1 LSSRLV
7 NVGASPIASFL
18 TEADVP
24 ERASRAPW
32 ASETPHKAASE
43 AEILAIGEPRAYG
56 FKFYDFATTDV
67 SAILSFMQEG
77 SLYAVGI
84 DIGTT
89 TVRAVVAHIDGAT
102 GVPTIVGVGKAPN
115 SGMRKGVVVNLNGPA
130 QAIDDALGEAERMS
144 GYQVDAAT
152 ISVNGAHILSTH
164 ADGMVAVGASDHEIT
179 RDDLHRIEEV
189 ATLGKVPANR
199 EILDV
204 IPHAY
209 KLDGQ
214 DNIKDPLGMTGTRLE
229 IDAHVISALTPYL
242 INVQKAADTAKVH
255 PNAVVTTAIAA
266 AKAVL
271 GEQQLE
277 NGVAVIDLGGATT
290 GIAVYEEGDL
300 QYTGVIPIGGVN
312 ITNDLAI
319 GLKTDPEV
327 AEKIKLEHASAIAR
341 TDNAGVSLKHDGEVL
356 TFSTQ
361 DIDEIV
367 EARLEEIFEAIQ
379 LQLKKAGR
387 AGKLPSGIVL
397 TGGGAQLKH
406 IVEYAKNYFGL
417 AARIGKPTG
426 YGGVADDIEKPSFA
440 TAIGLM
446 LIDAE
451 RLATGPSHKKSNV
464 SMKNAQGLVTKLFAR
479 FKA

>member
-1 LSSRLV
+1 
-7 NVGASPIASFL
+7 
-18 TEADVP
+18 
-24 ERASRAPW
+24 
-32 ASETPHKAASE
+32 
-43 AEILAIGEPRAYG
+43 
-56 FKFYDFATTDV
+56 
-67 SAILSFMQEG
+67 MQEG
-77 SLYAVGI
+77 STYAVGI

-89 TVRAVVAHIDGAT
+89 TVRTVVAHIDGST
-102 GVPTIVGVGKAPN
+102 GVPTIVGVGHASN
-115 SGMRKGVVVNLNGPA
+115 TGMRKGVVVNLNGPA

-164 ADGMVAVGASDHEIT
+164 ADGMVAVGAADHEIT
-179 RDDLHRIEEV
+179 HEDLARIEEV

-242 INVQKAADTAKVH
+242 VNVQKAAETAKVDPH
-255 PNAVVTTAIAA
+255 AVVVTSVAA
-266 AKAVL
+266 ARAVL

-277 NGVAVIDLGGATT
+277 NGVALIDIGGATT
-290 GIAVYEEGDL
+290 GVAVYEEGDL

-327 AEKIKLEHASAIAR
+327 AEKIKLEHASATAR
-341 TDNAGVSLKHDGEVL
+341 KEHSGISIKHGGEVHSFK
-356 TFSTQ
+356 TS

-367 EARLEEIFEAIQ
+367 EARLEEIFEAVQ
-379 LQLKKAGR
+379 HELKKAGR
-387 AGKLPSGIVL
+387 AGKLPSGVVL
-397 TGGGAQLKH
+397 TGGTAQLKN
-406 IVEYAKNYFGL
+406 IVEYAKDYLGL

-440 TAIGLM
+440 TAVGLM

-451 RLATGPSHKKSNV
+451 RASHAHPNKKSGVKIKSATGFV
-464 SMKNAQGLVTKLFAR
+464 SKLFAR
-479 FKA
+479 FRA